1 MKLISII
8 QARSSSKRLK
18 NKVMKKIKN
27 KMIIEYVYDCV
38 NNSKLFDNIIIATS
52 KSSADDKII
61 KWCKKNEINFFRGN
75 LNNVS
80 KRFYDICKK
89 NKFDYFLRVCSDSP
103 LLDMGLVKSNL
114 RYLNKYQIV
123 TNCFKK
129 TYPKGQSVEII
140 SKKCFIDNFKY
151 FKKKHQEHVT
161 NFFYENSS
169 KFKIKNFFL
178 KSNMRHIGLSID
190 TISDFK
196 KIKKI
201 LSKIKKASY
210 KYSYKKYIEFY
221 KQI

>member
-1 MKLISII
+1 
-8 QARSSSKRLK
+8 
-18 NKVMKKIKN
+18 
-27 KMIIEYVYDCV
+27 
-38 NNSKLFDNIIIATS
+38 
-52 KSSADDKII
+52 
-61 KWCKKNEINFFRGN
+61 
-75 LNNVS
+75 
-80 KRFYDICKK
+80 
-89 NKFDYFLRVCSDSP
+89 
-103 LLDMGLVKSNL
+103 MGLVKSNL

-201 LSKIKKASY
+201 LSKKFPTLKVDFKILSLKD
-210 KYSYKKYIEFY
+210 
-221 KQI
+221 